1 MKPVTVARASFFE
14 YPRQVS
20 VSLVQRGP
28 KTFVWICGLYR
39 VPDTA
44 SFRSKEA
51 AIAFAA
57 ENGWRLS

>member
-28 KTFVWICGLYR
+28 KTFVW
-39 VPDTA
+39 TA
-44 SFRSKEA
+44 GSFRMDIPAFRSKEA